1 MKTQVEKFQFSHPE
15 GKKVKDIY
23 DFKLKGHDVLRGRS
37 LLWVHF
43 EMVKLFANWSDIGIR
58 KIYYV
63 STSSLSICQKN
74 FWLCLFLTI
83 LDKKHEFL
91 TIFNLN
97 DLYWWDRQSQKILIK
112 MKSLG
117 PKNIFLFPKC
127 YKSSNIDSSGLVQ
140 SWVSV

>member
-63 STSSLSICQKN
+63 STSSLSIFQKN
-74 FWLCLFLTI
+74 VWLCLFLTI

-97 DLYWWDRQSQKILIK
+97 DLYRWETDKV
-112 MKSLG
+112 
-117 PKNIFLFPKC
+117 KNFDKNEKFG
-127 YKSSNIDSSGLVQ
+127 S
-140 SWVSV
+140 